1 MNALQAV
8 KEAVRSVQTDN
19 RDATEP
25 DVLHAAKT
33 QHDLRPADVKHAYD
47 DLRARGEIYSYE
59 SEGSVVVK
67 VTDDVVA

>member
-19 RDATEP
+19 RDATES
-25 DVLHAAKT
+25 DVLHAAET

-59 SEGSVVVK
+59 SGGRVVVK
-67 VTDDVVA
+67 VTDDVIA

>member
-8 KEAVRSVQTDN
+8 KDAVRSVQTEN
-19 RDATEP
+19 RDATES
-25 DVLHAAKT
+25 DVLHTAET

-59 SEGSVVVK
+59 SGGSVLSK
-67 VTDDVVA
+67 